1 MRILCI
7 VRLTVLFSDRDSIL
21 CHIRIDLICTS
32 HFAGIKGSGV
42 SNRNLFSIL
51 HLFESIIKAFPGN
64 RICCITA
71 GISGYLHIV
80 VKPQRSSGNH
90 ILNIDVFGIS
100 GSFDLNRIMISSCS
114 FIKCSTLRRIGIR
127 MIVIINNDFLL
138 YGIAEP
144 DRSLRSVK
152 TSIKLRTKRY
162 IICICQTREFRVT
175 FIEFD
180 REFSISCDIQCRI
193 SLIGY
198 PATGHY
204 DLQLLRL
211 VIRYIHACRHI
222 VGKRGMVCKLP
233 LSSFFKSKSNAIGFI
248 RLYHIGASLRSGTG
262 DNCICKEVYQ
272 LRTLRPLIS
281 CGIRHIDNKCHAV
294 IHFDG
299 QSLFARKRRKRCEQ
313 PVSICLLL
321 YFDQIIVGE
330 CYIAH
335 IADRKRLVEISLV
348 KAKNLCQLAQINAAS
363 ALDAI
368 SKSIVSEV
376 NRVHNAIYGEGL
388 RVKSDLADFIAAVGI
403 GFDHLSVRRA
413 ILKVH
418 SLNFAFGCYFE
429 RFVISNIYANLAL
442 RLDLLLLTVC
452 TGRHDRDVKKARFR
466 HALTCCRFCACKV
479 GLVFGSSLLD
489 LADFEFRR
497 RGDLRIL
504 IISQRH
510 IVIRAVIDQLTG
522 GENFFLRLRC
532 CRCRF
537 FRSQFRCR
545 CICVFRCFRIFC
557 CCRFFRYCRILIF
570 RFNSFLFRSSLR
582 NLFFRCC
589 IFFLRSFRACFLNSL
604 CVCFLPF
611 ACLFLCLNFFSA
623 FFIGRLGRFRVS
635 GTFHLFLVYS
645 FLGDFF
651 STGNAVSIR
660 YLCCV
665 GDPI

>member
-1 MRILCI
+1 
-7 VRLTVLFSDRDSIL
+7 
-21 CHIRIDLICTS
+21 
-32 HFAGIKGSGV
+32 
-42 SNRNLFSIL
+42 
-51 HLFESIIKAFPGN
+51 
-64 RICCITA
+64 
-71 GISGYLHIV
+71 
-80 VKPQRSSGNH
+80 
-90 ILNIDVFGIS
+90 
-100 GSFDLNRIMISSCS
+100 
-114 FIKCSTLRRIGIR
+114 
-127 MIVIINNDFLL
+127 
-138 YGIAEP
+138 
-144 DRSLRSVK
+144 
-152 TSIKLRTKRY
+152 
-162 IICICQTREFRVT
+162 
-175 FIEFD
+175 
-180 REFSISCDIQCRI
+180 
-193 SLIGY
+193 
-198 PATGHY
+198 
-204 DLQLLRL
+204 
-211 VIRYIHACRHI
+211 
-222 VGKRGMVCKLP
+222 MVCKLP

-299 QSLFARKRRKRCEQ
+299 QSLFACKRRKRYEQ
-313 PVSICLLL
+313 PVSVCLLL

-335 IADRKRLVEISLV
+335 IADIKRLVEISLV

-368 SKSIVSEV
+368 SKSIVGEV
-376 NRVHNAIYGEGL
+376 NRVHDTVYGEGL
-388 RVKSDLADFIAAVGI
+388 RVKSDLADFAAAVGI
-403 GFDHLSVRRA
+403 CVDHLGVRCA

-611 ACLFLCLNFFSA
+611 ACLFLYLLFFSA